1 MFGLFY
7 FATIRSHQSFYYKV
21 LLFVMEEK
29 TNSYF
34 KGRGSQINTH
44 NKFARYQYVQ
54 EFMEVLD
61 EELLENHKTEIIYT
75 HPKTII
81 NKVESP
87 DIPGMYSMNPY
98 QGCEHGCIYCYA
110 RNTHEYWGYSAGLD
124 FEQKIIVKQ
133 NAAELLEK
141 HFSNKNWKPSAI
153 MLSGNTDCYQPLE
166 RELEITRRILQVCL
180 KYKHPVSIITKNALI
195 LRDLDI
201 LMELAKD
208 NLVHVMV
215 SITGTDE
222 SIRQKLEP
230 RTATYKNR
238 FKVLEGLSKNN
249 IPCGVMIA
257 PIIPGLTNHEIPNVM
272 ELAAKAGATS
282 AGFTM
287 VRLNGAIGPIFKDWL
302 VKNFPDRADKVW
314 NQISDA
320 HGGTVNDSR
329 AGVRMRGEG
338 PMAESIRQLFSLS
351 RLRFMKTD
359 SKFEFNIS
367 DFNYKAGDTQL
378 SLF

>member
-1 MFGLFY
+1 MSE
-7 FATIRSHQSFYYKV
+7 TKD
-21 LLFVMEEK
+21 
-29 TNSYF
+29 SYF

-201 LMELAKD
+201 LVELAKD

-222 SIRQKLEP
+222 SIRMKLEP

-287 VRLNGAIGPIFKDWL
+287 VRLNGAVGPIFKDWL
-302 VKNFPDRADKVW
+302 VKNFPDCADKVW

-351 RLRFMKTD
+351 RLRFMKQEM
-359 SKFEFNIS
+359 KFEFNVA

>member
-1 MFGLFY
+1 LLQFIASKASSLVY
-7 FATIRSHQSFYYKV
+7 FCNYKMTEV
-21 LLFVMEEK
+21 
-29 TNSYF
+29 NDNYF

-44 NKFARYQYVQ
+44 NKFDRYQYVQ

-61 EELLENHKTEIIYT
+61 EELIQNHKTEIIYT

-81 NKVESP
+81 NKVDSE
-87 DIPGMYSMNPY
+87 DVGAAYSLNPY

-133 NAAELLEK
+133 NVVELLEK
-141 HFSNKNWKPSAI
+141 HFSNKKWEPLPI

-166 RELEITRRILQVCL
+166 RELQITRRVLQTCL
-180 KYKHPVSIITKNALI
+180 KYKHPVSIISKNALV
-195 LRDLDI
+195 LRDMDVLV
-201 LMELAKD
+201 ELAKD
-208 NLVHVMV
+208 NLVHVMI

-238 FKVLEGLSKNN
+238 FKVLEALSKNN
-249 IPCGVMIA
+249 IPCGVMVA
-257 PIIPGLTNHEIPNVM
+257 PIIPGLTNHEIPNVI

-282 AGFTM
+282 AGFTI
-287 VRLNGAIGPIFKDWL
+287 VRLNGAIGSIFKDWL

-320 HGGTVNDSR
+320 HGGQVNDSR
-329 AGVRMRGEG
+329 FGTRMRGEG
-338 PMAESIRQLFSLS
+338 QMADSIRQLFKLS
-351 RLRFMKTD
+351 RMRFMKED
-359 SKFEFNIS
+359 NFEFNVNS
-367 DFNYKAGDTQL
+367 FNYKAGDTQL

>member
-1 MFGLFY
+1 
-7 FATIRSHQSFYYKV
+7 
-21 LLFVMEEK
+21 MED
-29 TNSYF
+29 NYF

-61 EELLENHKTEIIYT
+61 EELVQNHKTEIIYT

-81 NKVESP
+81 NKIESP

-141 HFSNKNWKPSAI
+141 HFSNKNWKPSPI

-166 RELEITRRILQVCL
+166 RKLEITRSILQVCL
-180 KYKHPVSIITKNALI
+180 KYKHPVGIITKNALV
-195 LRDLDI
+195 LRDIDI
-201 LMELAKD
+201 LSEMAEC

-222 SIRQKLEP
+222 DVRMKLEP

-238 FKVLEGLSKNN
+238 FKVLEELSKNN
-249 IPCGVMIA
+249 IPCGIMIA
-257 PIIPGLTNHEIPNVM
+257 PIIPGINNHEIPNVM

-314 NQISDA
+314 NQICDA
-320 HGGTVNDSR
+320 HGGDVNDSR
-329 AGVRMRGEG
+329 FGVRMRGEG
-338 PMAESIRQLFSLS
+338 HMAQSIKQLFNLS
-351 RLRFMKTD
+351 RLRFMGNKD
-359 SKFEFNIS
+359 DFEFNVS
-367 DFNYKAGDTQL
+367 DFNYKAGDAQL

>member
-1 MFGLFY
+1 
-7 FATIRSHQSFYYKV
+7 
-21 LLFVMEEK
+21 MEEK
-29 TNSYF
+29 SDSYF

-44 NKFARYQYVQ
+44 NKFAKYQYVQ

-81 NKVESP
+81 NKVESA

-124 FEQKIIVKQ
+124 FEQKIIVKE
-133 NAAELLEK
+133 NAAELLQK
-141 HFSNKNWKPSAI
+141 HFSNKNWKPSPI
-153 MLSGNTDCYQPLE
+153 MLSGNTDCYQPVE

-195 LRDLDI
+195 LRDLDL
-201 LMELAKD
+201 LMELAKN
-208 NLVHVMV
+208 NLVHVMI

-222 SIRQKLEP
+222 SIRMKLEP

-238 FKVLEGLSKNN
+238 FKVLEALSKNT

-257 PIIPGLTNHEIPNVM
+257 PIIPGLNNHEIPNVM

-320 HGGTVNDSR
+320 HGGNVNDSR
-329 AGVRMRGEG
+329 IGVRMRGEG
-338 PMAESIRQLFSLS
+338 HMAQSIKQLFNLS
-351 RLRFMKTD
+351 RLRFMGNKD
-359 SKFEFNIS
+359 DFEFNVN
-367 DFNYKAGDTQL
+367 DFNYKAGDSQL